1 MTTTGDRNAAI
12 KVLIADDHP
21 LLRAGIAAVV
31 EGEADMVLVGEA
43 STGREAFEAFQALAP
58 DVTVMDLQMPD
69 LDGIAATALII
80 EAAPGARILMLSTY
94 RGDAQAFRALKAG
107 AAGYMLK
114 SAVRTDLLAA
124 IRAVHAGHRHIPPEI
139 AAELATHVVDAT
151 LSLRELQVL
160 KHVASGSS
168 NRATADRLFLSEDTV
183 KSHMKN
189 ILGKLGAND
198 RTHAVMIAVK
208 RGIIDAP

>member
-1 MTTTGDRNAAI
+1 MTSTGDRSRPI

-31 EGEADMVLVGEA
+31 AGEADMIVAGEA
-43 STGREAFEAFQALAP
+43 ATGREAVDAFRALAP

-69 LDGIAATALII
+69 LDGIAATASIV
-80 EAAPGARILMLSTY
+80 EASPGARVLMLSTY
-94 RGDAQAFRALKAG
+94 RGDAQAYRALKAG

-114 SAVRTDLLAA
+114 SAVRTDLLDA
-124 IRAVHAGHRHIPPEI
+124 IRAVHAGLRHIPPEI
-139 AAELATHVVDAT
+139 ATELATHVIDAT
-151 LSLRELQVL
+151 LSVRELQVL
-160 KHVASGSS
+160 RRVAGGSS
-168 NRATADRLFLSEDTV
+168 NRATADVLCLSEDTV

-189 ILGKLGAND
+189 ILSKLGAND